1 MNILH
6 IVTGGIAVYKSVDLT
21 SSFIKEGHDVKV
33 IMTENA
39 TKFIT
44 ELTFQTITKKNVYTD
59 TFFELD
65 KQEIQHI
72 DLVKWADKIIIAPAT
87 ANIIAKIANGIAD
100 DLASTAILAVRN
112 FSQVYIVPAMN
123 TFMYE
128 NPITQS
134 NIFKLQQ
141 LGFNI
146 IEPAMGMLACGDVG
160 RGKFPEKEVILDELL
175 EEQKLKGKKVLV
187 TAGGTREYIDP
198 FRFIS
203 NPSTGKMGI
212 AIAEE
217 FAKYGADVHLVS
229 AADYKPKNTKIT
241 VHKVVSTQD
250 MFEKVKEIYK
260 DADYIIKSA
269 AVSDY
274 TPVITYDKKVK
285 KQAGNIEIELKRTED
300 ILKYVGQRKTK
311 NQILVGFAAETNN
324 IIEYAKDKIKNK
336 NLDYIVA
343 NDISKKDVGFAS
355 DSNEVFIID
364 KFNNIESISK
374 TSKQN
379 IAKILVDKL
388 I

>member
-6 IVTGGIAVYKSVDLT
+6 IVTGGIAVYKAVDLT
-21 SSFIKEGHDVKV
+21 SSLIKEGHDVKV

>member
-6 IVTGGIAVYKSVDLT
+6 IVTGGIAVYKAVDLT

-300 ILKYVGQRKTK
+300 ILKYIGQRKTK

>member
-6 IVTGGIAVYKSVDLT
+6 IVTGGIAVYKAVDLT
-21 SSFIKEGHDVKV
+21 SSLIKEGHDVKV

-175 EEQKLKGKKVLV
+175 EEQKLKGKTVLV